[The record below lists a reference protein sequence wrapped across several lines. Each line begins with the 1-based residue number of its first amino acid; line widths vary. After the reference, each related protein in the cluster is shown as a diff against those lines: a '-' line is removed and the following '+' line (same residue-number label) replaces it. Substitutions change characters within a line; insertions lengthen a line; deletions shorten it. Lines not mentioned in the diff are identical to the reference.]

1 MMTWLYRYLRAV
13 ITADSSWMNHMKSG
27 KVRVLIAKVGLDG
40 HDKGAKIVARL
51 LRDAGAEVIYLGLRR
66 TPDEVVRA
74 AIDED
79 VDFVG
84 LSILSGVHIQLV
96 TKLMNRLRD
105 EKAQDVK
112 VIVGG
117 VIPSEDISTLKKLG
131 VAEVFPTETKL
142 DDIVKFVMESK
153 SK

>member
-1 MMTWLYRYLRAV
+1 
-13 ITADSSWMNHMKSG
+13 MK
-27 KVRVLIAKVGLDG
+27 KVRVLISKVGLDG

-79 VDFVG
+79 VDFIG
-84 LSILSGVHIQLV
+84 LSILSGVHIQVV
-96 TKLMNRLRD
+96 TKIMKRLRE
-105 EKAQDVK
+105 EKAEDIK

-117 VIPSEDISTLKKLG
+117 VIPPEDISHLKELG
-131 VAEVFPTETKL
+131 VAEVFPTETKFNE
-142 DDIVKFVMESK
+142 IVKFVVGTGE
-153 SK
+153 